1 MPSMEKV
8 AIQRTGREGRPEREG
23 NMGTKCKNEIR
34 LRWRPYPEEPPKKTA
49 NCIVSIS
56 CDGTEYTTS
65 SWWDSKEKQFSNYFD
80 TVITAWAYMPRPYK
94 KKKL

>member
-23 NMGTKCKNEIR
+23 NVGTKCKNEIR

-49 NCIVSIS
+49 NCIVSICS
-56 CDGTEYTTS
+56 DGTEYTTS

-80 TVITAWAYMPRPYK
+80 NVVTAWAYMPRPYK
-94 KKKL
+94 KEKL

>member
-1 MPSMEKV
+1 MAV
-8 AIQRTGREGRPEREG
+8 QRAGHKGRNEREG
-23 NMGTKCKNEIR
+23 NVGVQQVNENEIR
-34 LRWRPYPEEPPKKTA
+34 LKWRPFPEEKPKKTA

-56 CDGTEYTTS
+56 SDGTEYTTS

-80 TVITAWAYMPRPYK
+80 NTITAWAYMPRPYK